1 MKRPQRRLQVS
12 LILAFNSPIGAASS
26 LNNMVILR
34 HPYYKKQRFFA
45 IPADYN
51 MMKTM
56 KTVGNFF
63 RGVLAFGLFSLFL
76 FPAGAQEQYEGI
88 DIGGLNRVGLPE
100 KEKEAPSPPPPVEKK
115 PVFTP
120 FVTGIKTEP
129 RNNLVRL
136 SWTDSPD
143 ATGSVYIYRSPTP
156 FDDANSYT
164 LIRPIEVPYGAQ
176 SYIDEVA
183 DGGDWYYFIASSDT
197 EGRRYDIML
206 PYNNTASVSLEYP
219 EEEVVIFEPEPED
232 EPVSSPARR
241 RRVWNGITN
250 LRAIVRGDGVEITF
264 DTGGNSGIPVLYR
277 SVTPITANRSI
288 LDAVIVQSGIDSPY
302 MDYPVPGIA
311 YYYALI
317 TEDELFSGNMEIQP
331 GINAT
336 RDPVEIP
343 SGYRVGL
350 RSSPGIRSIP
360 LPLISVNRVSST
372 GTENSA
378 PVPLSPRAE
387 QAVSGIKPSEN
398 FSKIPFKAPRAFK
411 DDLEVPSGGGEEYI
425 LKNIVQGPFLRR
437 SWEEA
442 RENLTEFL
450 SLPRSSSAEN
460 RARFYLG
467 QAYYYS
473 GSYREALFEFL
484 LIRDVFPAESGEW
497 VQAALTA
504 MIKKP

>member
-1 MKRPQRRLQVS
+1 MIKTAGISFRRI
-12 LILAFNSPIGAASS
+12 LIC
-26 LNNMVILR
+26 
-34 HPYYKKQRFFA
+34 
-45 IPADYN
+45 
-51 MMKTM
+51 
-56 KTVGNFF
+56 
-63 RGVLAFGLFSLFL
+63 GLLGIFL

-88 DIGGLNRVGLPE
+88 DIGGMSRVGLPE
-100 KEKEAPSPPPPVEKK
+100 KEREIPPPVAKK

-120 FVTGIKTEP
+120 FVTGIKIEA
-129 RNNLVRL
+129 RNNLIRL
-136 SWTDSPD
+136 SWLDSPD

-156 FDDANSYT
+156 FDDINSYT
-164 LIRPIEVPYGAQ
+164 LIRPIEVPYGVQ

-183 DGGDWYYFIASSDT
+183 DGGSWYYFIASSDT

-206 PYNNTASVSLEYP
+206 PYSNTAGVSLKYL
-219 EEEVVIFEPEPED
+219 EEELVNFEPGPESED
-232 EPVSSPARR
+232 GPAAPPIGRR
-241 RRVWNGITN
+241 QAWNGITN
-250 LRAIVRGDGVEITF
+250 LRAIVRGDGVEISF
-264 DTGGNSGIPVLYR
+264 DIGDSSKIPVLYR
-277 SVTPITANRSI
+277 SVTRITASRSI
-288 LDAVIVQSGIDSPY
+288 LDAVIVQSGIGSPY
-302 MDYPVPGIA
+302 MDYPVPGIG

-317 TEDELFSGNMEIQP
+317 TEDELFSGNIEIQP

-350 RSSPGIRSIP
+350 RNSPEIRSIP
-360 LPLISVNRVSST
+360 LPLISVNKVSST
-372 GTENSA
+372 GTENPV

-387 QAVSGIKPSEN
+387 QAVSGIKPSGN

-411 DDLEVPSGGGEEYI
+411 DDLEVSSGGGEEYI
-425 LKNIVQGPFLRR
+425 LKNIVRGPFLRR

-442 RENLTEFL
+442 RENLMEFL
-450 SLPRSSSAEN
+450 LLPRSSSVEN

-467 QAYYYS
+467 QVYYYL

-504 MIKKP
+504 MIKNRN

>member
-1 MKRPQRRLQVS
+1 
-12 LILAFNSPIGAASS
+12 
-26 LNNMVILR
+26 
-34 HPYYKKQRFFA
+34 
-45 IPADYN
+45 
-51 MMKTM
+51 MMKTARI
-56 KTVGNFF
+56 FF
-63 RGVLAFGLFSLFL
+63 MGILTCGLLGIFL

-88 DIGGLNRVGLPE
+88 DIGGLSRVRLPE
-100 KEKEAPSPPPPVEKK
+100 KETPPPVEKK

-120 FVTGIKTEP
+120 FVTGIKTEV

-136 SWTDSPD
+136 SWIDSPD
-143 ATGSVYIYRSPTP
+143 STGSVYIYRSSTP
-156 FDDANSYT
+156 FNDANSYT
-164 LIRPIEVPYGAQ
+164 LIRPIEVPYGVQ

-206 PYNNTASVSLEYP
+206 PYNNTTSVSLEYP
-219 EEEVVIFEPEPED
+219 EEEVVIFEPED
-232 EPVSSPARR
+232 EPAALPVRR
-241 RRVWNGITN
+241 RQVWTGITN
-250 LRAIVRGDGVEITF
+250 LRAIVRGDGVEIGF
-264 DTGGNSGIPVLYR
+264 DIGDSSKTPVLYR
-277 SVTPITANRSI
+277 SVTPITANRHI
-288 LDAVIVQSGIDSPY
+288 LDAVIVQSGIGSPY

-317 TEDELFSGNMEIQP
+317 TEDELFSGNMEILP

-350 RSSPGIRSIP
+350 RNSPEIRSIP
-360 LPLISVNRVSST
+360 LPMISVNRVSPT
-372 GTENSA
+372 GTEN
-378 PVPLSPRAE
+378 PVQVPLSSRAE
-387 QAVSGIKPSEN
+387 RAVSGIKPSEN

-442 RENLTEFL
+442 RVNLIEFL
-450 SLPRSSSAEN
+450 SLPRSSSVEN

-473 GSYREALFEFL
+473 DSYREALFEFL

>member
-1 MKRPQRRLQVS
+1 
-12 LILAFNSPIGAASS
+12 
-26 LNNMVILR
+26 
-34 HPYYKKQRFFA
+34 
-45 IPADYN
+45 
-51 MMKTM
+51 MKTARIFSGGFL
-56 KTVGNFF
+56 VS
-63 RGVLAFGLFSLFL
+63 GLLVFFL
-76 FPAGAQEQYEGI
+76 FPAGAQQQMDRSDRYEGI
-88 DIGGLNRVGLPE
+88 DVGGLSRVGLPE
-100 KEKEAPSPPPPVEKK
+100 KEEEPPPSPPPVERK

-120 FVTGIKTEP
+120 FVTGIKAEP

-136 SWTDSPD
+136 SWVDSPD
-143 ATGSVYIYRSPTP
+143 AAGSVYIYRASTP
-156 FDDANSYT
+156 FGDANSYT
-164 LIRPIEVPYGAQ
+164 LIRPIEIPYGVQ
-176 SYIDEVA
+176 SYIDEA
-183 DGGDWYYFIASSDT
+183 EDGGDWYYFVASSDT

-206 PYNNTASVSLEYP
+206 PYNNMISVNLEYP
-219 EEEVVIFEPEPED
+219 EEEVVFVEPEPENV
-232 EPVSSPARR
+232 PAPAPARR
-241 RRVWNGITN
+241 RQVWNGITN
-250 LRAIVRGDGVEITF
+250 LRATVRGDGVEITYN
-264 DTGGNSGIPVLYR
+264 TGDSSKIPVLYR

-288 LDAVIVQSGIDSPY
+288 LDAVIVQSGIGSPY

-350 RSSPGIRSIP
+350 RSSPELRSIP
-360 LPLISVNRVSST
+360 LPLISVSGVSST
-372 GTENSA
+372 GAENPA
-378 PVPLSPRAE
+378 PTPLSSRAE
-387 QAVSGIKPSEN
+387 RAVSSVKPSAN

-411 DDLEVPSGGGEEYI
+411 DDLETPAGGGEEYI
-425 LKNIVQGPFLRR
+425 LKNIIQGPFLRR
-437 SWEEA
+437 DWEEA
-442 RENLTEFL
+442 RGSLTEFL

-497 VQAALTA
+497 VQASLSA
-504 MIKKP
+504 MVKANAPL

>member
-1 MKRPQRRLQVS
+1 
-12 LILAFNSPIGAASS
+12 
-26 LNNMVILR
+26 
-34 HPYYKKQRFFA
+34 
-45 IPADYN
+45 
-51 MMKTM
+51 MMKIT
-56 KTVGNFF
+56 GIFL
-63 RGVLAFGLFSLFL
+63 RGFLALGLFGIFL
-76 FPAGAQEQYEGI
+76 FPAGAQQQMDRSGGYEGI

-100 KEKEAPSPPPPVEKK
+100 KGEEAPPPPPIERK

-120 FVTGIKTEP
+120 FVTGIRAEP

-136 SWTDSPD
+136 SWVDSPD
-143 ATGSVYIYRSPTP
+143 ATGSVYIYRAPTP
-156 FDDANSYT
+156 FDDVNSYT
-164 LIRPIEVPYGAQ
+164 LIRPIEVPYGVQ
-176 SYIDEVA
+176 SYIDEVE
-183 DGGDWYYFIASSDT
+183 DGGDWYYFIASSDR

-206 PYNNTASVSLEYP
+206 PYNNTISVNLEYP
-219 EEEVVIFEPEPED
+219 EEEAVFFEPEPED
-232 EPVSSPARR
+232 EPAPVRR
-241 RRVWNGITN
+241 RQVWNGITN
-250 LRAIVRGDGVEITF
+250 LQAVVRGDGIEITYSIG
-264 DTGGNSGIPVLYR
+264 DSSKIPVLYR
-277 SVTPITANRSI
+277 SMTPITAN
-288 LDAVIVQSGIDSPY
+288 LNMLKAVIVESGIGSPY
-302 MDYPVPGIA
+302 MDYPVPGIP

-317 TEDELFSGNMEIQP
+317 TEDELFSGDMEIQP
-331 GINAT
+331 GLNAT

-350 RSSPGIRSIP
+350 RSSPDIRSMP

-378 PVPLSPRAE
+378 PVPLSPRTE
-387 QAVSGIKPSEN
+387 RAVSGIKPSEN

-425 LKNIVQGPFLRR
+425 LKNIVQDPFLKRN
-437 SWEEA
+437 WEGA

-467 QAYYYS
+467 QTYYYS

-497 VQAALTA
+497 VQAVLTA
-504 MIKKP
+504 MVKKP

>member
-1 MKRPQRRLQVS
+1 
-12 LILAFNSPIGAASS
+12 
-26 LNNMVILR
+26 MVIL
-34 HPYYKKQRFFA
+34 HDPYYKKRGFFA

-51 MMKTM
+51 KMKTARI
-56 KTVGNFF
+56 FF
-63 RGVLAFGLFSLFL
+63 RGFLACGLLGLFLL
-76 FPAGAQEQYEGI
+76 PAGAQDRYEGI
-88 DIGGLNRVGLPE
+88 DIGGMSRTSLPK
-100 KEKEAPSPPPPVEKK
+100 KEEETPPPPPPVERK

-120 FVTGIKTEP
+120 FVTGIKVEP

-136 SWTDSPD
+136 SWVDSPD
-143 ATGSVYIYRSPTP
+143 AAGSVYIYRSPTP
-156 FDDANSYT
+156 FNDTASYT
-164 LIRPIEVPYGAQ
+164 LIRPIEVPYGVQ

-183 DGGDWYYFIASSDT
+183 EGGDWYYFIASSDT

-206 PYNNTASVSLEYP
+206 PYNNTASISLEYP
-219 EEEVVIFEPEPED
+219 EEDVVIFEPEPDPED
-232 EPVSSPARR
+232 EPAGVPARR
-241 RRVWNGITN
+241 RQVWSGITN
-250 LRAIVRGDGVEITF
+250 LRAIIRGDGVEITF
-264 DTGGNSGIPVLYR
+264 GIGDSSRIPVLYR

-288 LDAVIVQSGIDSPY
+288 LDAVIVQSGIGSPY

-317 TEDELFSGNMEIQP
+317 VEDELFSGNMEIQP

-350 RSSPGIRSIP
+350 RSSPDLRSIP

-372 GTENSA
+372 GTESSS
-378 PVPLSPRAE
+378 PTPLSSRAE
-387 QAVSGIKPSEN
+387 RAVSGIKPSEN

-411 DDLEVPSGGGEEYI
+411 DDLEVPSGGGEDYI

-484 LIRDVFPAESGEW
+484 LIGDVFPAESGEW

-504 MIKKP
+504 MVSRRL